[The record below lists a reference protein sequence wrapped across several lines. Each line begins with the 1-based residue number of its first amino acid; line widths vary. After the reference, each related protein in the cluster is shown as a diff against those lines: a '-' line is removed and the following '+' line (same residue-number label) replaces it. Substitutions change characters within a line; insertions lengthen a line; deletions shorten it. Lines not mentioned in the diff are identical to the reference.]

1 MGAGLID
8 RIRALEELKTA
19 AAAAQVRATAQ
30 FAVVQRAAQAAAGV
44 PAGQRGAGVG
54 AQVALARRESPARGG
69 RYLGLAHLLV
79 ADLPHTLAA
88 MSAGTLSE
96 WRATLIARETV
107 CLEAGDRRAVDAAL
121 SADTGGVDGLG
132 DAALVAAARRIS
144 YRVDPAAVTA
154 RAR

>member
-1 MGAGLID
+1 MID

-19 AAAAQVRATAQ
+19 ASAAQVRATAQ
-30 FAVVQRAAQAAAGV
+30 FEVVQRAAQAAVGV

-107 CLEAGDRRAVDAAL
+107 YLGEAADRRAVDAAL

-154 RAR
+154 RA